1 MLTLHGC
8 QEDYFKSLKN
18 FEKEKQNELNLR
30 IVIFYPIKWKSD
42 AAQTVN
48 YNKIFT

>member
-18 FEKEKQNELNLR
+18 LEKQKQNELNLR
-30 IVIFYPIKWKSD
+30 IICHFLSHKMEVRCSLDCKL
-42 AAQTVN
+42 
-48 YNKIFT
+48 